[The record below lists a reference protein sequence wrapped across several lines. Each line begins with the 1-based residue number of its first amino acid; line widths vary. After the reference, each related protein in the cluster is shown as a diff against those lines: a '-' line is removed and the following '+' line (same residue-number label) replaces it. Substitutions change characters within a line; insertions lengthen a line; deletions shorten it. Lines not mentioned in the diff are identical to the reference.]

1 MFGNKEFTGISL
13 ESDLLRLA
21 RIEVVNNK
29 FKIKKLDQFS
39 LVEEVF
45 STAHTEDVQQQEEEV
60 DQSESVFGFD
70 ELDDEEEEEDISFSD
85 LEGGEEEFVSD
96 MVRETQ
102 EAQSN
107 DILLYTVLSDI
118 NKETLHLGLNV
129 PAGNT
134 IYQIISN
141 TDFRQ
146 VEEDDLKEDLE
157 NKLESIYGVP
167 QSPDNYSYEIRDDG
181 SLLLGSVDEESPT
194 LSMVNAA
201 REYYT
206 GKLKVEEILADEMV
220 LVGLVRMNYELYA
233 DEISCIIQ
241 CGRKVSRVIF
251 MQGKEVWLV
260 APLINEGTDSRSF
273 LNTVFSK
280 ILFQLDTGEV
290 PNLDRILLANNT
302 LGNSAIKF
310 FKDNF
315 PDVIVENLTLDEK
328 LFDFSAVNE
337 DSVRSF
343 TTAIGVALGASGSAT
358 ENFPKLSFLPSYVKE
373 RQKIFKLQWHGMV
386 LLFLIFL
393 SPITF
398 NYLYN
403 QNVQKIETAERE
415 LTQINSQITQINPIV
430 ESTNEIKDNLAIL
443 REKLVLLDTLSQ
455 NSMEWSV
462 KFDILNDGINEVNN
476 SWITSMSE
484 SDDGVFI
491 QGYALNR
498 NRIPRI
504 VNIFNDATLLNVTS
518 EEIREQEVYNFSIL
532 AKSFVADPSVYSPDS
547 PDEVQALI
555 EN

>member
-45 STAHTEDVQQQEEEV
+45 STAHTEDVQQREEED
-60 DQSESVFGFD
+60 DQAESVFGFD
-70 ELDDEEEEEDISFSD
+70 EVDDEEEEEDLSFSD
-85 LEGGEEEFVSD
+85 LEGGDEEFVSD
-96 MVRETQ
+96 MVQETQ

-146 VEEDDLKEDLE
+146 VEEDDLQEDLE

-167 QSPDNYSYEIRDDG
+167 QSPDNYSYEIREDG

-201 REYYT
+201 REYYS

-315 PDVIVENLTLDEK
+315 PDVVVENLTLDEE
-328 LFDFSAVNE
+328 LFDFSAVNK

-358 ENFPKLSFLPSYVKE
+358 ESFPKLSFLPSYVKE

-415 LTQINSQITQINPIV
+415 LTQINSQISQIEPIV
-430 ESTNEIKDNLAIL
+430 ESTNEINDNLAIL

-462 KFDILNDGINEVNN
+462 KFDILNDGVNEVNN

-532 AKSFVADPSVYSPDS
+532 VKGFVADPSVYSPDS